1 MLTDPVTTF
10 FAPEAQVPVIAVILC
25 AASYIIGACE
35 AVVWESAGDAASIRA
50 MRGVRNIVISRMLV
64 KRRFK

>member
-25 AASYIIGACE
+25 AASYIIGTCE
-35 AVVWESAGDAASIRA
+35 VVTCENAGDAASTNMA
-50 MRGVRNIVISRMLV
+50 VRVKNIVNQQEGC
-64 KRRFK
+64 